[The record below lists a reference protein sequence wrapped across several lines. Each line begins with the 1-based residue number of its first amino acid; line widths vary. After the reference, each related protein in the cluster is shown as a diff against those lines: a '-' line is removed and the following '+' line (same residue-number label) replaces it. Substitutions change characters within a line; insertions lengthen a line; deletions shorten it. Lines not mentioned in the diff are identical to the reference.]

1 METQKENV
9 EMDVI
14 DGHIETIVSSYKKQT
29 KKLSNGIIMET
40 VYCSDVVSETA
51 FFELIRVMKDNNL
64 SFIGMGTKNDK
75 IELLFM
81 GVY

>member
-9 EMDVI
+9 EMQVS
-14 DGHIETIVSSYKKQT
+14 DGHIETIVSSYKTQI

-40 VYCSDVVSETA
+40 VHCPDVVSETA